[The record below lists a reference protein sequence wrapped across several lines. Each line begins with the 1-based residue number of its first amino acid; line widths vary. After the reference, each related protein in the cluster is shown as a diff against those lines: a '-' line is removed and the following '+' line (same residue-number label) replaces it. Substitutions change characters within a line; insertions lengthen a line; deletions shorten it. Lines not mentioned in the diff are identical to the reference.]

1 MPTDQAAVCLDVGS
15 TWTKAVLVRPDGW
28 LATGNDDLAKSALAI
43 RV

>member
-1 MPTDQAAVCLDVGS
+1 
-15 TWTKAVLVRPDGW
+15 VLVRPDGW